1 MLHPSVEDQ
10 GTMLVRLQ
18 NVEKGVKELDAKV
31 SMIDD
36 KVSHSIN
43 IQGEMATNIGEQFT
57 TLRHQMSDQERMIKK
72 WQKDTMGNWKN
83 SIKFYISLLGFIG
96 WWVFMVWLWYI

>member
-31 SMIDD
+31 SLIDD

-43 IQGEMATNIGEQFT
+43 IQGENGNKYRRTIYYIKT
-57 TLRHQMSDQERMIKK
+57 SDE
-72 WQKDTMGNWKN
+72 
-83 SIKFYISLLGFIG
+83 
-96 WWVFMVWLWYI
+96 

>member
-36 KVSHSIN
+36 KEKLTILLP
-43 IQGEMATNIGEQFT
+43 ATT
-57 TLRHQMSDQERMIKK
+57 
-72 WQKDTMGNWKN
+72 
-83 SIKFYISLLGFIG
+83 
-96 WWVFMVWLWYI
+96 V